1 MAADRR
7 PSVTVATT
15 AFKLLSRSC
24 VSPSSPRDPVLRLH
38 LQPSDGGG
46 ELHFDMHQDSHGLKS
61 AKRSLSFVPHRYLD
75 GGPLGRSL
83 VNQRGQFI
91 EGPWILFISELLVQ
105 HWGSKLDCLPSKG
118 GVIRFAKKGRPFQC
132 TIFPR
137 SHGSHLGIGTAQVLI
152 MDNAR

>member
-1 MAADRR
+1 LWQRTGDRLSQWQQPR
-7 PSVTVATT
+7 SSCSREDVCLPAPHETLYCDCISNHRT
-15 AFKLLSRSC
+15 AV
-24 VSPSSPRDPVLRLH
+24 VSFN
-38 LQPSDGGG
+38 
-46 ELHFDMHQDSHGLKS
+46 FDMHQDSHGPKS
-61 AKRSLSFVPHRYLD
+61 AKRSVSFVPPRYLD

-137 SHGSHLGIGTAQVLI
+137 SHDSHPSIGTA
-152 MDNAR
+152 